1 MHSSITKCFVLLI
14 AMLCSPLQSHG
25 QQDTWN
31 TEHYRNRMEA
41 FSKERAIDSTD
52 IVMLGNSLTEFGGDW
67 NKLLGRKHVRNRGIM
82 GDNIDGVMNRLDAI
96 LARKPRVIIVM
107 MGINDLSQGLSADR
121 VFEKY
126 QRMIDKIWA
135 HAADTK
141 LYVQSLL
148 PINESFN
155 RYETLKGKT
164 DIVAMLNVKLRHYCE
179 RNHISYINLFKD
191 FVYHGTNEMRRSLT
205 SDGLHLTPVGYKLWA
220 FSVRNVLK
228 E

>member
-1 MHSSITKCFVLLI
+1 
-14 AMLCSPLQSHG
+14 
-25 QQDTWN
+25 
-31 TEHYRNRMEA
+31 
-41 FSKERAIDSTD
+41 
-52 IVMLGNSLTEFGGDW
+52 
-67 NKLLGRKHVRNRGIM
+67 
-82 GDNIDGVMNRLDAI
+82 
-96 LARKPRVIIVM
+96 
-107 MGINDLSQGLSADR
+107 
-121 VFEKY
+121 
-126 QRMIDKIWA
+126 MIDKIWA

-220 FSVRNVLK
+220 FRVRNVLK

>member
-1 MHSSITKCFVLLI
+1 MRFSMIKLMTLAIMLSCSLSSF
-14 AMLCSPLQSHG
+14 G
-25 QQDTWN
+25 QQTAVWN
-31 TEHYRNRMEA
+31 TEHYRNRMEV

-107 MGINDLSQGLSADR
+107 MGINDLSLGLSADR

-126 QRMIDKIWA
+126 QLMIDKIWA

-220 FSVRNVLK
+220 FRVRNVLK